1 MGLIA
6 ATITRQAMIAYKH
19 DLEYKIMVINMAK
32 IGLSDT
38 VKDLMNAGS
47 DMDPENPAVKQLE
60 ERKKRLNDL
69 EKRLDMEI
77 AEYQT
82 RLKMAESNLEMAK
95 SMEEK
100 AISNMKG

>member
-6 ATITRQAMIAYKH
+6 ATITKQAMIAYRH
-19 DLEYKIMVINMAK
+19 DLSYKIMVINLAK
-32 IGLSDT
+32 MGLSDT

-69 EKRLDMEI
+69 EKRLDMEL

-82 RLKMAESNLEMAK
+82 RLSMAEANLKIAEEMEK
-95 SMEEK
+95 S
-100 AISNMKG
+100 AISNMKS